1 MFFMMNSLSLF
12 LLIFLKEKRKNGK
25 KLNKVMLQLNR
36 IRDKG
41 LPGAKNTI
49 VKQDTLIQSNRKRN
63 WGFNNGAALNFSN
76 NKFLMNN
83 EVFNGATNS
92 N

>member
-1 MFFMMNSLSLF
+1 
-12 LLIFLKEKRKNGK
+12 
-25 KLNKVMLQLNR
+25 
-36 IRDKG
+36 

-83 EVFNGATNS
+83 EVFNAATNS